1 MAALC
6 RGEADIGDSTSERE
20 RSLSGRSVLVTGA
33 DVGIGQ
39 GIALAVAAAGAHV
52 AVHYPPAGP
61 GPDETMTMLE
71 HAGHTAVPVE
81 GDLGDPA
88 TCHAVVD
95 EAAERLGGLD
105 ALVNNAGVTRTGRF
119 AEVDAEFFS
128 TLLAVNLGGQFF
140 CAQRAARYFAEGGG
154 SIVNLSSVHAS
165 RGHPGYAVY
174 AAAKGAVEAW
184 TRSVAMELAPS
195 IRVNAVAPGLVE
207 TPRVMGEIAN
217 YSRKRV
223 GAHNP
228 MGRVGFPA
236 DVADV
241 VIFLL
246 SDASRYMT
254 GQILHVD
261 GGSTAH

>member
-1 MAALC
+1 
-6 RGEADIGDSTSERE
+6 
-20 RSLSGRSVLVTGA
+20 VTGA

-39 GIALAVAAAGAHV
+39 GIALAVAGAGADV
-52 AVHYPPAGP
+52 AVHYPPGGP
-61 GPDETMTMLE
+61 GADETMALLE
-71 HAGHTAVPVE
+71 HAGHTAVPID
-81 GDLGDPA
+81 GDLADPA
-88 TCHAVVD
+88 TCQAVVD

-105 ALVNNAGVTRTGRF
+105 ALVNNAGVTRTAPF
-119 AEVDAEFFS
+119 ADVDVEFLS
-128 TLLAVNLGGQFF
+128 ALLAINFGGQFF
-140 CAQRAARYFAEGGG
+140 CAQRAATYFADGGGG
-154 SIVNLSSVHAS
+154 SIVNLSSIHAS
-165 RGHPGYAVY
+165 RGYPGSTVY

-207 TPRVMGEIAN
+207 TPRVLGGSN
-217 YSRKRV
+217 YSRERV
-223 GAHNP
+223 AARNP

-246 SDASRYMT
+246 SDTSRYMT
-254 GQILHVD
+254 GQVLHVD

>member
-1 MAALC
+1 M
-6 RGEADIGDSTSERE
+6 
-20 RSLSGRSVLVTGA
+20 LVTGA

-39 GIALAVAAAGAHV
+39 GIALAVAAAGAEV
-52 AVHYPPAGP
+52 AIHYPPVGP
-61 GPDETMTMLE
+61 GPEETIAILE
-71 HAGHTAVPVE
+71 NAGYTAVPVE
-81 GDLGDPA
+81 GDLVDPA
-88 TCHAVVD
+88 TCYAVVD
-95 EAAERLGGLD
+95 EAAARLGGLD
-105 ALVNNAGVTRTGRF
+105 ALVNNAGVTRTAPF
-119 AEVDAEFFS
+119 ADVDAEFFS
-128 TLLAVNLGGQFF
+128 TLLSINFGGQFF
-140 CAQRAARYFAEGGG
+140 CAQRAARYFAERGGG

-165 RGHPGYAVY
+165 RGFPGYPVY
-174 AAAKGAVEAW
+174 AAAKGAVESW

-195 IRVNAVAPGLVE
+195 IRVNAIAPGLVE
-207 TPRVMGEIAN
+207 TPRVVADSQN
-217 YSRKRV
+217 YSRERI

-236 DVADV
+236 DIAEV